1 MLITEGI
8 ICLFQNLMILSPVNT
23 EQFILKRSMYI
34 HYNFNERK
42 RKMGLLD
49 SIKGIFSGAKTIE
62 EKLAKWTE
70 DRKSSKIE
78 AYTDES
84 VEKEIRL
91 LAIKALADIS
101 RDELAVNTCMKLIT
115 DDDND
120 IKLAACES
128 LKKIGTKREVDRL
141 YYVETT
147 EQDPEVK
154 KALLAAAVSSKERS
168 PRFL

>member
-34 HYNFNERK
+34 HYNFIERK

-49 SIKGIFSGAKTIE
+49 SIKGIFSGSKTIE

-91 LAIKALADIS
+91 LIFS
-101 RDELAVNTCMKLIT
+101 
-115 DDDND
+115 
-120 IKLAACES
+120 
-128 LKKIGTKREVDRL
+128 
-141 YYVETT
+141 
-147 EQDPEVK
+147 Q
-154 KALLAAAVSSKERS
+154 
-168 PRFL
+168 

>member
-1 MLITEGI
+1 
-8 ICLFQNLMILSPVNT
+8 
-23 EQFILKRSMYI
+23 
-34 HYNFNERK
+34 
-42 RKMGLLD
+42 MGLLD

-128 LKKIGTKREVDRL
+128 LKKSVPSEK
-141 YYVETT
+141 
-147 EQDPEVK
+147 
-154 KALLAAAVSSKERS
+154 
-168 PRFL
+168 